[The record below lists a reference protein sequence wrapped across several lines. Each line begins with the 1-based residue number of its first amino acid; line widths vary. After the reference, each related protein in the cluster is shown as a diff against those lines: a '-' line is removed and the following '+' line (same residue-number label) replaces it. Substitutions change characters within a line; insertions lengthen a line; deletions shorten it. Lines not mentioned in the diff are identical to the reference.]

1 MTTLARLAPAA
12 SLAMAVFVA
21 MVAHYLVPSRT
32 RLRDRVRPYTRPAAS
47 ALGVRDS
54 HFRRRLSWRESLAVA
69 GRALEGTSDAV
80 LSRKLR
86 QARVLSDVPVS
97 GRTAVYRSR
106 VVVTSV
112 TAGVLALGLA
122 VVLRRSAPVA
132 LGFVALGSA
141 GGASFWR
148 GRLDRAIDARRAVMR
163 IELYTI
169 NQLLAMH
176 IRVGS
181 GVVTS
186 VARLVARGRG
196 EVVAELREVLTL
208 HRSGMPAAEAFR
220 RIAATTPEPQA
231 RRTYHALAAAD
242 ERGSDVARAL
252 LALSED
258 VRNGRRDAIRRRA
271 TRRRALM
278 LVPILGLLA
287 PVLIL
292 FVAAPLP
299 WLVLHGFG

>member
-1 MTTLARLAPAA
+1 MSVSVQLVPAA
-12 SLAMAVFVA
+12 AMATAVFVG
-21 MVAHYLVPSRT
+21 MFVHYLFPRPT

-47 ALGVRDS
+47 ALGVRGS
-54 HFRRRLSWRESLAVA
+54 FSGGHSSWQGSLARA
-69 GRALEGTSDAV
+69 GRALEGNSDAT

-86 QARVLSDVPVS
+86 QARVLSDVATKN
-97 GRTAVYRSR
+97 RTAVYRSR
-106 VVVTSV
+106 VVATSLII
-112 TAGVLALGLA
+112 GGLALALA
-122 VVLRRSAPVA
+122 VLLRRSAPVA
-132 LGFVALGSA
+132 LGFATLGGA
-141 GGASFWR
+141 AGASFWR
-148 GRLDRAIDARRAVMR
+148 GRLDRAIDARRTVMR

-169 NQLLAMH
+169 NQLLAIH

-181 GVVTS
+181 GVVYS
-186 VARLVARGRG
+186 VTRLVARGRG
-196 EVVAELREVLTL
+196 EVVAELSEVVRL
-208 HRSGMPAAEAFR
+208 HRSGVPAAEALR
-220 RIAATTPEPQA
+220 RIAAATPEPHA

-258 VRNGRRDAIRRRA
+258 VRDGRRNAIRRRA

>member
-1 MTTLARLAPAA
+1 MNMAPPLAPAA
-12 SLAMAVFVA
+12 AMAMAVFVG
-21 MVAHYLVPSRT
+21 MFVHYLGPRPT

-47 ALGVRDS
+47 ALGVRGS
-54 HFRRRLSWRESLAVA
+54 FSESNRSWQDWLARA
-69 GRALEGTSDAV
+69 GRVLEGSSDAV

-86 QARVLSDVPVS
+86 QARVLSDVPTKS
-97 GRTAVYRSR
+97 RTAVYRSR
-106 VVVTSV
+106 VVASSV
-112 TAGVLALGLA
+112 IVGGLALALA
-122 VVLRRSAPVA
+122 VLLRRSAPVA
-132 LGFVALGSA
+132 LGFTALGCA
-141 GGASFWR
+141 AGASFWR
-148 GRLDRAIDARRAVMR
+148 GRLDRAIETRRALMR
-163 IELYTI
+163 IELYTV

-181 GVVTS
+181 GVVYS
-186 VARLVARGRG
+186 VTRLVARGRG
-196 EVVAELREVLTL
+196 EVVAELSEVVRL
-208 HRSGMPAAEAFR
+208 HRSGVPAAEAFR
-220 RIAATTPEPQA
+220 LIAAATPEPHA

-258 VRNGRRDAIRRRA
+258 VRDGRRNAIRRRA

>member
-1 MTTLARLAPAA
+1 MAPPLGPAA
-12 SLAMAVFVA
+12 AMAMAVFVG
-21 MVAHYLVPSRT
+21 MFVHYLGPRPT

-47 ALGVRDS
+47 ALGVRGS
-54 HFRRRLSWRESLAVA
+54 FSESNRSWQDWLARA
-69 GRALEGTSDAV
+69 GRVLEGSSDAV

-86 QARVLSDVPVS
+86 QARVLSDVPTKS
-97 GRTAVYRSR
+97 RTAVYRSR
-106 VVVTSV
+106 VVASSV
-112 TAGVLALGLA
+112 IVGGLALALA
-122 VVLRRSAPVA
+122 VLLRRSAPVA
-132 LGFVALGSA
+132 LGFTALGCA
-141 GGASFWR
+141 AGASFWR
-148 GRLDRAIDARRAVMR
+148 GRLDRAIETRRALMR
-163 IELYTI
+163 IELYTV

-181 GVVTS
+181 GVVYS
-186 VARLVARGRG
+186 VTRLVARGRG
-196 EVVAELREVLTL
+196 EVVAELSEVVRL
-208 HRSGMPAAEAFR
+208 HRSGVPAAEAFR
-220 RIAATTPEPQA
+220 RIAAATPEPHA

-258 VRNGRRDAIRRRA
+258 VRDGRRNAIRRRA